1 LSVIDDEICPTIH
14 KQNNPKPGFR
24 VEGNTVEC
32 FETIHGAPVIGT
44 LWHAEAND
52 DNTKCEHRFNRALV
66 RFMALAG
73 RQYALKRQVLPC
85 IGNFNRALNK
95 TQTRETNQ
103 VVVIEEGALQPN
115 N

>member
-73 RQYALKRQVLPC
+73 RQYPVAYRLSVDNSVLTMTHL
-85 IGNFNRALNK
+85 FEK
-95 TQTRETNQ
+95 
-103 VVVIEEGALQPN
+103 
-115 N
+115 